1 MDNIGFWNTR
11 GLNSPQKYPDVRW
24 FLEHHG
30 VGLCGLLE
38 TRVRRHNF
46 PKVFGRFG
54 SKWSVVTNYN
64 SHPGGRIWVIWLPS
78 KFAVNVVECTEQV
91 IHCSVEVLAT
101 GMKCWVTMVYGMN
114 DAQERLL
121 LWLDLQRISKGVT
134 GAWLVGGDF
143 NNVLHLNERI
153 GSPVTLDEVME
164 FRQCLRNCELQEQ
177 VNVGPF
183 FTWSNKQEGCDRVF
197 SRIDRVVV
205 NEKWMEQYPNAETLF
220 LPENI
225 SDHCPCLIKLD
236 KRVIN
241 KPKPFRF
248 FNMWTEATSFMERV
262 QAGWEERIQG
272 TPMFIVVK
280 KLKGL
285 KRGLKELNKERFADV
300 ENAADEAYKKLIG
313 IQQQIHQDPRNAQ
326 LHRIEG
332 EAKDEY
338 LALNKARL
346 SFLQQKVK
354 QQWVKNGDSNTAYFH
369 SCLKQR
375 RIQNKVSR
383 IKNLAGSWQEK

>member
-1 MDNIGFWNTR
+1 
-11 GLNSPQKYPDVRW
+11 
-24 FLEHHG
+24 
-30 VGLCGLLE
+30 
-38 TRVRRHNF
+38 
-46 PKVFGRFG
+46 
-54 SKWSVVTNYN
+54 
-64 SHPGGRIWVIWLPS
+64 
-78 KFAVNVVECTEQV
+78 
-91 IHCSVEVLAT
+91 
-101 GMKCWVTMVYGMN
+101 MVYGMN

-153 GSPVTLDEVME
+153 GSPVTLDEVMD

-177 VNVGPF
+177 VTVGPF

-262 QAGWEERIQG
+262 QVGWEERIQG

-332 EAKDEY
+332 DAKDEY

-354 QQWVKNGDSNTAYFH
+354 QQWVKKGDSNTAYFH

-383 IKNLAGSWQEK
+383 IKNLAGSWQEENEDIERAFLEFYTGLLGTIQPTSMPVSKSVIQEGYVLTSEQ